1 MAKPKTSFRFT
12 AAAIDRI
19 KPPEAGRIDYSNTA
33 LPGMQLRVSAAR
45 LGKEPKKVYRVKN
58 AYRGQAGT
66 DDARQRRRHVLGGG
80 EQEGAGVPRTS
91 IGGREFSR
99 EAPAARGRGEGRR
112 KR

>member
-45 LGKEPKKVYRVKN
+45 PGKEPKKVYRVKRVSR
-58 AYRGQAGT
+58 ASRYR
-66 DDARQRRRHVLGGG
+66 
-80 EQEGAGVPRTS
+80 
-91 IGGREFSR
+91 
-99 EAPAARGRGEGRR
+99 
-112 KR
+112 